1 MDYQSVI
8 NVIGEYMQY
17 CLPLSIILGLI
28 ERLMDMVVKAAT
40 GRGDK

>member
-1 MDYQSVI
+1 MDYQSVV
-8 NVIGEYMQY
+8 NAIGDIMQY
-17 CLPLSIILGLI
+17 CLPLSILLGLI